1 MWISLLLSLCL
12 AYCYFFLI
20 FIFIDFGLDWSSF
33 LKQFNGGSMLE
44 KTGKPLRV
52 MVFTVRNSDA
62 QSMPSHA
69 CCHVETFEN
78 IYMLRFFF
86 LERGFEVC

>member
-1 MWISLLLSLCL
+1 
-12 AYCYFFLI
+12 
-20 FIFIDFGLDWSSF
+20 
-33 LKQFNGGSMLE
+33 MLE

-86 LERGFEVC
+86 LERGFEVCQLQQATCEHFEALFCNFEQTKNLFGLEGLDQNTKYS